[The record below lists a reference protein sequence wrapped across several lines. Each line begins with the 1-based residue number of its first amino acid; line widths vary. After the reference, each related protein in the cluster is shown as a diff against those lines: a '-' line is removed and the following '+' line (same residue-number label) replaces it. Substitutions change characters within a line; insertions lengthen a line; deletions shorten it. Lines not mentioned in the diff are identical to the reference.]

1 MVRREQGIALLIA
14 ETSIHCGVGQD
25 VGAIDLPIQRDKVT
39 RTPVIYGSSLKG
51 GWRDAVHGRDA
62 GEARLLFGPRVDA
75 SKEPLERGA
84 VGVGEA
90 RVLCYPVPSVQDL
103 FAYVTSPGELARLR
117 RACKVADVS
126 GPQQWP
132 TEVPD
137 DGTAFVSGDKLRFGA
152 RAGRQVVAL
161 GEYTLTVTESE
172 ALRAFGQWVAEK
184 LLPGKEFD
192 YWRKA
197 LVSHSVLV
205 SDDQFRAFVNP
216 AVVVTRVQLEEG
228 KKTVKTGALLTEE
241 VLPADVILW
250 AGLNGDLDGLATA
263 LPAVV
268 TVGGDETIGRGM
280 LRHAILRGAA
290 A

>member
-1 MVRREQGIALLIA
+1 MAPREQGIALLIA

-25 VGAIDLPIQRDKVT
+25 VGPIDLPIQRDKVT

-51 GWRDAVHGRDA
+51 GWRDAVHARDPGNA
-62 GEARLLFGPRVDA
+62 TRRFGPRVDA

-90 RVLCYPVPSVQDL
+90 RVLCYPVPSAQGL

-117 RACKVADVS
+117 RACKVAGVT
-126 GPQQWP
+126 GPRQWP

-152 RAGRQVVAL
+152 GAGPQVIAL
-161 GEYTLTVTESE
+161 GEYTLTATESE
-172 ALRAFGQWVAEK
+172 ELRAFGQWVAAM
-184 LLPGKEFD
+184 LLPGEELD
-192 YWRKA
+192 YWGKA
-197 LVSHSVLV
+197 LTSQSVLV
-205 SDDQFRAFVNP
+205 SDDQFKAFVNP

-228 KKTVKTGALLTEE
+228 KKTVKKGQLLTEE

-250 AGLNGDLDGLATA
+250 AGLNGAIDQLATA